1 MAELHRVAFGV
12 LVRDGRAL
20 LCHRH
25 PQRRVYPDV
34 WDLPGGH
41 IEDGE
46 SPEETVRRELFEEL
60 GVRVTA
66 LSPLN
71 TAVDVP
77 TAETHAFVVTAW
89 DGEVANL
96 APDEHD
102 ELRWVSPSSLGE
114 MTLAVPEIEA
124 LVAEALA
131 PCP

>member
-1 MAELHRVAFGV
+1 MGDLHRVAFGV
-12 LVRDGRAL
+12 LVCDGRAL

-25 PQRRVYPDV
+25 PERRVYPDV

-46 SPEETVRRELFEEL
+46 SPEETVRRELLEEL

-66 LSPLN
+66 MTRLE
-71 TAVDVP
+71 TAVDAP
-77 TAETHAFVVTAW
+77 NAETHAFIVTAW
-89 DGEVANL
+89 EGEGSNL

-102 ELRWVSPSSLGE
+102 ELRWVSPPSLGE

-131 PCP
+131 ARP